1 MKRATALVTVLVL
14 TLAACGGGDGDDA
27 VSAAPVVAESQQDQV
42 VSTDESVAA
51 AAGDTDTADS
61 VGASTAAE
69 ASDEERAL
77 DFAQCMRDNGF
88 PQFPDPEIG
97 GNGNLN
103 FRGGLQ
109 DAGIDFQSEEFQSQ
123 LALCQEEAG
132 ADNFGAGARN
142 NDARAGVQENL
153 LSYTQCLRDEGL
165 DVGDLGGGGPGAG
178 GPGGGNGPGGGGNG
192 AGNGDG
198 GGPGAGQARG
208 NGGAGVDRSA
218 RFAQVLGLDVAD
230 PAVAAALETCEPV
243 LEEAFAG
250 AFGGNAPGA
259 APAADNNS

>member
-1 MKRATALVTVLVL
+1 MPRQSLFAGFVMGTALL
-14 TLAACGGGDGDDA
+14 LAACGGGDEPATGGVA
-27 VSAAPVVAESQQDQV
+27 SASDL
-42 VSTDESVAA
+42 DESVASA
-51 AAGDTDTADS
+51 EAAAADAVATEDAAGDVTAEE
-61 VGASTAAE
+61 AAL
-69 ASDEERAL
+69 AFS
-77 DFAQCMRDNGF
+77 QCMRDNGF

-123 LALCQEEAG
+123 LALCQDEAG

-192 AGNGDG
+192 AGGNGGGGNGDG

-218 RFAQVLGLDVAD
+218 RLAQVLGLDVAD